1 MKVLLIILR
10 LVLLAGFF
18 FGLFLTIRL
27 ESFWNLLL
35 GPALM
40 LVTVPLNNLLIAAGQ
55 GKPADFA
62 VFLGEFRPVFALIIP
77 VILLIF
83 AIHGMLLVTRYGAP
97 QYLFLYLFAGIP
109 LFMILARAVR
119 GEIAWHPMTL
129 ASAFSRLVTFQVS
142 YLGLVLGTLFMGLVV
157 GVM

>member
-1 MKVLLIILR
+1 MKVLLILLR

-97 QYLFLYLFAGIP
+97 QYLFLSLFAGIP
-109 LFMILARAVR
+109 LDLRDLRADLDR
-119 GEIAWHPMTL
+119 PGFTL
-129 ASAFSRLVTFQVS
+129 APTSCEPSAIAATMLVPAFNGMSSSAMTAKR
-142 YLGLVLGTLFMGLVV
+142 
-157 GVM
+157 